1 MVGSSPTQLFSAY
14 FGALN
19 LEKAAILCFPQG
31 LPGFENEHRFAA
43 IQIPGQHPL
52 VYLQSVATPSLCLL
66 TLPVSAVHPSFQL
79 TLRPEDRETIHL
91 GDSTAELVTLVIVT
105 AEPDGNS
112 TANVAAPLVV
122 NLRNNLAVQSLQL
135 DHSFSYCHPITSAR
149 ADS

>member
-31 LPGFENEHRFAA
+31 LPGFEEEHRFAA

-52 VYLQSVATPSLCLL
+52 VYLQSVVTPGLCLL
-66 TLPVSAVHPSFQL
+66 TFPVRAIHPSFELQ
-79 TLRPEDRETIHL
+79 LRPEDRETIHL
-91 GDSTAELVTLVIVT
+91 DDTAPELMTLVIIT
-105 AEPDGNS
+105 AEPNGDT

-122 NLRNNLAVQSLQL
+122 NLSNNLAVQSLQADPSL
-135 DHSFSYCHPITSAR
+135 SYCHPIPSGR